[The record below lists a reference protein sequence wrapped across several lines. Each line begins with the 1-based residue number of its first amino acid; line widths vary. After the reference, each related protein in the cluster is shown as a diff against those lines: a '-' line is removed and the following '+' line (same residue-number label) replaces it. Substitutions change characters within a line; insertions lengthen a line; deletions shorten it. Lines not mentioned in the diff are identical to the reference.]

1 MLPIRKKSYERGY
14 LLSLQKKL
22 YLACTEHFSAC
33 RTLFLPFLQ
42 SILCLLVGI
51 SDSVRL
57 TDFFSAALD
66 L

>member
-22 YLACTEHFSAC
+22 CLACIEHFGYC
-33 RTLFLPFLQ
+33 RALFMSVLQ
-42 SILCLLVGI
+42 FILCLLVGI